1 MLYLN
6 KKGGSSCTT
15 CVVMPSRII
24 INKHGKMRILTLS
37 LGGLGT
43 LPVKSFADDLR
54 GDSTPNMTGKA
65 ASYYLQNVSLLSKP
79 FLRMEATEKQLK
91 LMTLLHVSWR
101 LRDIIGIL
109 STTRKHTMSSVQ
121 QVANLG
127 KSCFALWR
135 LVFSGEE
142 VQPYLFA
149 MCYDVPVQLK
159 RLLELCAHGMDLDT
173 SSMSAQQSELANKV
187 MKELIHNL
195 SSHVHMNGEERDMAQ
210 HLSSECFRGFLHE
223 FVTKELAF
231 LMDMVPASTFS
242 RKDTSSNGQCVKPG
256 DGD

>member
-159 RLLELCAHGMDLDT
+159 HLLELCAARGMDLDT
-173 SSMSAQQSELANKV
+173 RRATIRTGQQGDERTDPQPLLARAY
-187 MKELIHNL
+187 
-195 SSHVHMNGEERDMAQ
+195 ER
-210 HLSSECFRGFLHE
+210 R
-223 FVTKELAF
+223 
-231 LMDMVPASTFS
+231 
-242 RKDTSSNGQCVKPG
+242 RKRYGAAP
-256 DGD
+256 